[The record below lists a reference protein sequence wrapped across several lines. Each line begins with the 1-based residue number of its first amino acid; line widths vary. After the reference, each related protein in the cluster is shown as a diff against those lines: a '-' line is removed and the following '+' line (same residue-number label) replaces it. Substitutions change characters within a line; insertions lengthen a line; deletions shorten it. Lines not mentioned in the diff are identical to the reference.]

1 MTSDLP
7 ARYARDGYVVVP
19 GVFDSDELAALR
31 AESVA
36 LCRGGLGA
44 LKGYMEPGPG
54 ESDGDVMRRYM
65 VGIMPHK
72 IAGSLFARQM
82 AHPRIVDVVTRLIGS
97 DVKGVH
103 SQIFFK
109 AAGMPGNAFHQDELF
124 IATRDRSLVTAWIAL
139 EDAKIGNGCLRV
151 FPGSHRPSV
160 LWPMRPH
167 NNPELDRAEELYG
180 FPYAPDAWT
189 PLEIP
194 AGSAVFFDGYLIHGS
209 FPNQSSDSTRRA
221 LLYVYASAATPVLFD
236 PTDYH
241 PTTTDYP
248 DVVTVAGKDPYAW
261 LPRRRHGE
269 PYLRPAGASVNDLR
283 LAQRHASERAS

>member
-1 MTSDLP
+1 
-7 ARYARDGYVVVP
+7 
-19 GVFDSDELAALR
+19 
-31 AESVA
+31 VA

-44 LKGYMEPGPG
+44 IKGFVEPAPG

-72 IAGSLFARQM
+72 IAGSLFQRNLT
-82 AHPRIVDVVTRLIGS
+82 HPHVLDVVSRIIGP
-97 DVKGVH
+97 DVKAVH

-124 IATRDRSLVTAWIAL
+124 IATRDRSLMTVWIAL
-139 EDAKIGNGCLRV
+139 EDARVENGCLRV

-167 NNPELDRAEELYG
+167 NNPELDRAEELFG
-180 FPYAPDAWT
+180 FPHDSGSYV
-189 PLEIP
+189 PLEVP
-194 AGSAVFFDGYLIHGS
+194 AGAAVFFDGYLIHGS
-209 FPNQSSDSTRRA
+209 FPNHSTDSTRRA
-221 LLYVYASAATPVLFD
+221 LLYVYASASTPVLFD

-241 PTTTDYP
+241 PTTKDYP
-248 DVVTVAGKDPYAW
+248 DVVMVAGKDPYSW
-261 LPRRRHGE
+261 LTRSRHGE

-283 LAQRHASERAS
+283 LAQRHAAERAG

>member
-1 MTSDLP
+1 MTI
-7 ARYARDGYVVVP
+7 AERYARDGYVVVP
-19 GVFDSDELAALR
+19 DLFDANELSALR

-36 LCRGGLGA
+36 LCRGKLGA
-44 LKGYMEPGPG
+44 LQGYVEPAAG
-54 ESDGDVMRRYM
+54 ESDGEVMRRYM

-82 AHPRIVDVVTRLIGS
+82 AHPRIVDVVTKLIGP

-139 EDAKIGNGCLRV
+139 EDARIENGCLRV
-151 FPGSHRPSV
+151 FPGSHRPNV
-160 LWPMRPH
+160 LWPMRLH
-167 NNPELDRAEELYG
+167 NNPELDRAEEIYG
-180 FPYAPDAWT
+180 FPYAPDAYT
-189 PLEIP
+189 ALEIP
-194 AGSAVFFDGYLIHGS
+194 AGAAVFFDGYLIHGS
-209 FPNQSSDSTRRA
+209 FPNTSAERTRRA

-241 PTTTDYP
+241 PTTKDYP
-248 DVVTVAGKDPYAW
+248 DVVMVAGRDPYAGW
-261 LPRRRHGE
+261 APRRRHGE

-283 LAQRHASERAS
+283 LAKRHEAERV